1 MKKEKRGIQHSA
13 ILSTYSSQKKNVVHT
28 YMLVPVPR
36 DGLKKVKNQ
45 VTQKKTK
52 PGENKLYIHSLNN
65 AIFMQNQS
73 KIVLLFFFQIILYC
87 RRARE
92 N

>member
-52 PGENKLYIHSLNN
+52 PGEN
-65 AIFMQNQS
+65 
-73 KIVLLFFFQIILYC
+73 
-87 RRARE
+87 
-92 N
+92 

>member
-13 ILSTYSSQKKNVVHT
+13 ILST